1 MGGMAALQFAVAYP
15 QRTHGVIAIATAA
28 QQSAQAI
35 AFNEVGRQ
43 AIMADPHW
51 RGGYYYGHKL
61 PRRGL
66 SVARMIGHI
75 TYLSDVAMRE
85 KFGRRLQELHD
96 YSFTFSADF
105 EVESYLHY
113 QGMAFTDRFDANSYL
128 YITRAIDYFDL
139 ARGKASLAAALRHT
153 QARFLVMSFS
163 SDGLHPPYQLKQIV
177 SALRATHKHVSYYEV
192 QSDFGHDS
200 FLLERFKMEGV
211 ISSFLASSAATF
223 TPRAAA
229 GGSV

>member
-1 MGGMAALQFAVAYP
+1 
-15 QRTHGVIAIATAA
+15 
-28 QQSAQAI
+28 
-35 AFNEVGRQ
+35 
-43 AIMADPHW
+43 MADPHW

-139 ARGKASLAAALRHT
+139 ARGKASLAEALRHT